1 MVRRTGVECNWL
13 PRNRGFGRNC
23 RWKRAHLKKNNNKQ
37 KAKNT
42 LSAKPLRLEAFSQT
56 LEMEMGR
63 PLPFEDLVE
72 RFLGIAEAGWVFG
85 VRGLKFE
92 AKDIRLYIYKCV

>member
-1 MVRRTGVECNWL
+1 
-13 PRNRGFGRNC
+13 
-23 RWKRAHLKKNNNKQ
+23 
-37 KAKNT
+37 
-42 LSAKPLRLEAFSQT
+42 
-56 LEMEMGR
+56 MGR

-92 AKDIRLYIYKCV
+92 AKDIRLYIYISVCSYIYIYICMCAQYIHALGKYTL

>member
-1 MVRRTGVECNWL
+1 
-13 PRNRGFGRNC
+13 
-23 RWKRAHLKKNNNKQ
+23 
-37 KAKNT
+37 
-42 LSAKPLRLEAFSQT
+42 
-56 LEMEMGR
+56 MEMGR